1 MNKEKLYLGDSL
13 KIMSEFED
21 NSIDLIIIDPP
32 YYVVDAGG
40 GGMYGNRNNNNV
52 MKLAQENIIFE
63 HNPNLEDYIDI
74 LYRILKNNSHAYIMI
89 NNSNL
94 KEYLDEIEKSK
105 FELCQI
111 LIWEKSTKIFNP
123 YFMLNHEYILLLRK
137 GYKNI
142 NNYDYSSVIK
152 ISMVKKHHITEKPI
166 RLMEIFVEASSKEND
181 VVLDCFMGSG
191 TTGIAAKRNNRK
203 FIGIEIDKK
212 YFDIA
217 KKRINEYQGVLL

>member
-21 NSIDLIIIDPP
+21 NSIDLIITDPP
-32 YYVVDAGG
+32 YFVESGT
-40 GGMYGNRNNNNV
+40 GGMYGSGNNNIV

-94 KEYLDEIEKSK
+94 KEFLDVIEKSK

-111 LIWEKSTKIFNP
+111 LIWEKSIKIFNP

-152 ISMVKKHHITEKPI
+152 ISMVKKYHITEKPI
-166 RLMEIFVEASSKEND
+166 RLMEIFIEASSKEND

>member
-1 MNKEKLYLGDSL
+1 MFEKLYLGDSL

-21 NSIDLIIIDPP
+21 NSIDLIITDPP
-32 YYVVDAGG
+32 YKVDQGTGG
-40 GGMYGNRNNNNV
+40 IYKNRNLSTN
-52 MKLAQENIIFE
+52 MMMGKKNIIFE
-63 HNPNLEDYIDI
+63 HNPNFKDYLDI

-94 KEYLDEIEKSK
+94 KEYLEEIEKSK

-111 LIWEKSTKIFNP
+111 LIWEKSTKIWNP

-152 ISMVKKHHITEKPI
+152 IPMIKKYHITEKPI
-166 RLMEIFVEASSKEND
+166 RLMEIFIESSSKEND
-181 VVLDCFMGSG
+181 IVLDCFMGSG

-217 KKRINEYQGVLL
+217 KKRIKEYQGILI